1 MSATGVKIF
10 SNDMALDVK
19 TDFVN
24 LYGIGKTV
32 EEIHD
37 YMLESYGMCDDDEDA
52 CAFWS
57 GLALIE
63 WQYGVLT
70 SPIKEKAEYII
81 KNHSDAPLFFKEKD
95 KLARAAELKNLLV
108 TINSENPSPKKP
120 KKPFVYRTEWKQGDI
135 LAIQVSGKYVYFH
148 VCAVIREKKKIEEL
162 ESDAVYVRVF
172 DVASDTLLEENYFK
186 PRLFHRLKYKNI
198 STISIRHIAGYEKQ
212 EVQQLWCCG
221 IREQKKLESKIIKV
235 GNVAIEY
242 ELVHN
247 VSIDFGFRDVENTL
261 AQLFGLN

>member
-10 SNDMALDVK
+10 SNDIALDVK

-24 LYGIGKTV
+24 LYGLGKTL

-37 YMLESYGMCDDDEDA
+37 YILESYGPSDDDEDA

-70 SPIKEKAEYII
+70 DPIKEKAEYII

-95 KLARAAELKNLLV
+95 KLARAAELENLLV

-135 LAIQVSGKYVYFH
+135 LAIQVSGKYLYFH
-148 VCAVIREKKKIEEL
+148 VCAVIRGKNKIEEL
-162 ESDAVYVRVF
+162 AWDKVYVRVF

-198 STISIRHIAGYEKQ
+198 STISIRHIAGHERQ
-212 EVQQLWCCG
+212 EVKQLWCYG
-221 IREQKKLESKIIKV
+221 IREQKNLESKIIKV
-235 GNVAIEY
+235 GNVATEY
-242 ELVHN
+242 EIVHS
-247 VSIDFGFRDVENTL
+247 VSVDFSFRDIENTL
-261 AQLFGLN
+261 AKLFELS